1 MRLTEFIQANHEA
14 IIAEWVQFATTL
26 LPWAK
31 GMSERALRDHA
42 GELLTAVVSDM
53 KAPQTS
59 EQQAEKSQGLAA
71 PGALTSVG
79 QKHAAQRLATGFN
92 LDQLVSEYRALRA
105 SILRLWADANGEEHR
120 ELNRFNE
127 AIDESLTEATI
138 RYSEMLGRTR
148 EQFLAIL
155 GHDLRNPLGAILM
168 GSTMLARSERLDD
181 KQARIAARILNSA
194 SRMNRMVSDL
204 LDLTRTR
211 LGAGIPVTPRAMD
224 LAPICQAV
232 IAELEAVHPDSHLRF
247 EAFGDLVGT
256 WDSDRLTQVISN
268 LVANALQH
276 GGEGG
281 SVSVVAEGLGDTVAL
296 RINNHGPLI
305 APEAMRMIFE
315 PMLRQPTPDGD
326 RNSTG
331 LGLGLYIAR
340 EIVVA
345 HGGTIGVTSTEAA
358 GTTFTI
364 QMPRHPADTAQ

>member
-1 MRLTEFIQANHEA
+1 MRLSEFIQKNHET

-53 KAPQTS
+53 KAPQSS
-59 EQQAEKSQGLAA
+59 EQQADKSQGLAA

-105 SILRLWADANGEEHR
+105 SILRLWADAHGEEHR

-138 RYSEMLGRTR
+138 RYSEMLAHTR

-181 KQARIAARILNSA
+181 KQARVAARIVNSA
-194 SRMNRMVSDL
+194 NRMNRMVSDL

-211 LGAGIPVTPRAMD
+211 LGAGIPVTPQAMD
-224 LAPICQAV
+224 LAPVCQAV
-232 IAELEAVHPDSHLRF
+232 IAELEAVHPDAHLRF
-247 EAFGDLVGT
+247 EAFGDLVGA

-281 SVSVVAEGLGDTVAL
+281 SISVVAEGLGDTVAL
-296 RINNHGPLI
+296 RITNRGPLI
-305 APEAMRMIFE
+305 AADAMRVIFE
-315 PMLRQPTPDGD
+315 PMQRQPTRDGD
-326 RNSTG
+326 RNSSG

-340 EIVVA
+340 EIVAA

-364 QMPRHPADTAQ
+364 QLPRRPPDTTQ